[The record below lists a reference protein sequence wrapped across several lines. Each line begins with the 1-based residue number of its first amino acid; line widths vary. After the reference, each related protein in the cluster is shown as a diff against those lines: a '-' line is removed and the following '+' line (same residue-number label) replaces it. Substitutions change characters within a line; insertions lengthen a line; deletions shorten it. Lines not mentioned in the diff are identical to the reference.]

1 MVIRTATLQL
11 TVKDVGA
18 SIDSIR
24 SLASQHGGYVTSSET
39 NHQGDYS
46 YSTVTVQIPSRDFD
60 QIMPLLERMDG
71 MVVKVVDESITSS
84 DVTEEYTDL
93 QSQLRNLQATE
104 ERMLALQAK
113 ADKIEDVL
121 AIDHELRDVQGQ
133 IETIQGRVNYL
144 SKRSEMSSVTI
155 TLWPESAP
163 IASEPA
169 WQPLREA
176 QNAWNDSM
184 EVLAGASMGLIRV
197 GVFLWWLIPLCLLG
211 AFFLRRSRRRTAN
224 LASPAV
230 DAQPS

>member
-11 TVKDVGA
+11 TVKDVGEGV
-18 SIDSIR
+18 DRIR

-39 NHQGDYS
+39 SHQGDYS
-46 YSTVTVQIPSRDFD
+46 YSTVTIQVPSRDFE
-60 QIMPLLERMDG
+60 QIMPLFERMDG

-104 ERMLALQAK
+104 ARMLVLQAK
-113 ADKIEDVL
+113 ADQMDDIL

-133 IETIQGRVNYL
+133 IETIQGRINYL
-144 SKRSEMSSVTI
+144 GKRTEMSTVTI

-163 IASEPA
+163 IASEPT

-176 QNAWNDSM
+176 ENAWSDSM
-184 EVLAGASMGLIRV
+184 EMLAGVSMGLIRIS
-197 GVFLWWLIPLCLLG
+197 VFLWWLIPLCLLG
-211 AFFLRRSRRRTAN
+211 AFLVRRARRR
-224 LASPAV
+224 ASPIAPSSG
-230 DAQPS
+230 DAQAV